1 MHATCIVWR
10 ERERASR
17 GQASPANNRPPSR
30 GRRPCPRR
38 SHISARP
45 ARPQGHRGR
54 AGRPQLSILVGPVT
68 VRTRVSAHASPCA
81 RKSCWVG
88 KPGVPAT
95 GLGANP
101 HRRANGVGLGGPFRP
116 RVN

>member
-1 MHATCIVWR
+1 MPHVLCGVGVSVLAAAR
-10 ERERASR
+10 
-17 GQASPANNRPPSR
+17 PRPPITAPLAAAVGRVRAAAIFRPGLR
-30 GRRPCPRR
+30 GRRATAAGP
-38 SHISARP
+38 
-45 ARPQGHRGR
+45 GGR
-54 AGRPQLSILVGPVT
+54 NFRFLVGPVT

-88 KPGVPAT
+88 KPGVPTT

-101 HRRANGVGLGGPFRP
+101 HRRANGVGWGGPFRP